1 MKVRIIMKVK
11 ISELLY
17 KIILSLLMFDA
28 AFYNTTLPIVFKDK
42 FHMICLILMLIFSI
56 FCIFSKK
63 YTIKYL
69 LLNILIL
76 MFGLISYLISGNSDI
91 FISLLLVMLAWNINL
106 DEILKIIFN
115 VRFIVFIL
123 VVSLSLIGILDVGT
137 IATTS
142 ADKGVLL
149 GYGHANT
156 FAGSAGILIFL
167 MFAIKRNNI
176 KHIHY
181 YIALIADI
189 LIFYF
194 SRSRTSLMLISLLIV
209 IVYMVK
215 NSSLINNWV
224 LKISKYILPLI
235 LISIFTFIF
244 IRTKGIAPHF
254 IDIIDK
260 IMNGRILLACM
271 NLMYYPITLLGQRID
286 MSLIATSNTYFALDN
301 GYIYI
306 LIHYGVIGLLV
317 ICILQQYAI
326 TRCINESETIL
337 CVISTLILCWMMYE
351 GMMVSATA
359 NFTLLFSV
367 VTIKKYNNIKTQ
379 KGINL

>member
-1 MKVRIIMKVK
+1 MRIIMKVK

-28 AFYNTTLPIVFKDK
+28 AFYSTTLPIVFKDK
-42 FHMICLILMLIFSI
+42 FHMICLILTLIFSV

-91 FISLLLVMLAWNINL
+91 FTSLLLVMLAWNINL

-115 VRFIVFIL
+115 IRFIVFIL
-123 VVSLSLIGILDVGT
+123 VVFLSLIGILDAGT

-156 FAGSAGILIFL
+156 FAGSAGILVFL
-167 MFAIKRNNI
+167 VFAIKRNNI

-181 YIALIADI
+181 YMALIADI

-215 NSSLINNWV
+215 NSSLINNWF

-286 MSLIATSNTYFALDN
+286 MSLIAASNTYFALDN

-306 LIHYGVIGLLV
+306 LIH
-317 ICILQQYAI
+317 
-326 TRCINESETIL
+326 
-337 CVISTLILCWMMYE
+337 
-351 GMMVSATA
+351 
-359 NFTLLFSV
+359 
-367 VTIKKYNNIKTQ
+367 
-379 KGINL
+379 